1 MSLNMDSQCFKT
13 CKVALILKI
22 FIFLSIFSAN
32 SAFAGDQAE
41 GISDTT
47 TITIPCVCIGECD
60 IASDNSCVWVQE
72 YIFRIY
78 NGEVT
83 DAPKELAGF
92 SNQRFSLLDVVDYG
106 YGGCF
111 TSFGLSNDGDYV
123 RYDVVVDSE
132 TDFKVLHTRFE
143 KVASIPSLEERKRV
157 PSKDLCLL
165 RFDYDI
171 GV

>member
-1 MSLNMDSQCFKT
+1 MDSQCFKA
-13 CKVALILKI
+13 CKVALILKTFI
-22 FIFLSIFSAN
+22 FISIFSVG
-32 SAFAGDQAE
+32 SVFAGDQVE

-47 TITIPCVCIGECD
+47 AIAIPCVCVGECD
-60 IASDNSCVWVQE
+60 LTSENSCVWVQE

-78 NGEVT
+78 NGEIT

-143 KVASIPSLEERKRV
+143 TVASIPSLEERKRV